1 MREFPKAL
9 YRVPGHVLV
18 DGIGCA
24 LLIVKDAAEEAQ
36 AGLEGWHAG
45 LPTSAEPAPAVAVP
59 DAPAVPSR
67 ESLIAELERLGGK
80 ADGRWSD
87 ARLLREIEAA
97 KA

>member
-9 YRVPGHVLV
+9 YRVPGPVLV

-45 LPTSAEPAPAVAVP
+45 LPTSAEPAPAVAP
-59 DAPAVPSR
+59 SEPSR